1 MKAKVTAS
9 TLLMVAC
16 LSGCAT
22 NGSQRE
28 LTGAAAGAAVGGATG
43 IAVGGPSIGLQGAIL
58 GGVVG
63 AAVGGLVKGPIIKKR
78 QYYRDTRGYCYWM
91 DRDGTAHYDQTVKC

>member
-1 MKAKVTAS
+1 MHKLTLMAAS
-9 TLLMVAC
+9 AAFC

-28 LTGAAAGAAVGGATG
+28 VKGAAVGAAVGGVAG
-43 IAVGGPSIGLQGAIL
+43 LAVAGPVAAGPGAIV
-58 GGVVG
+58 GAIVG

-91 DRDGTAHYDQTVKC
+91 DRNGTPHYDQSVKC